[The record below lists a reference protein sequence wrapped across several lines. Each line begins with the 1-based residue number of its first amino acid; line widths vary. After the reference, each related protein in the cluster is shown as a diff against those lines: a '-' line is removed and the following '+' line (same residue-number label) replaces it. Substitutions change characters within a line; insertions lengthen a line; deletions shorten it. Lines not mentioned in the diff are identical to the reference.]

1 MSLKKKSI
9 EKEQCSLFEEMLM
22 WTSYRY
28 CIGRHTYVTSLAGE
42 MAQHYYNRLSDE
54 RMEFTA
60 RDIRREI
67 YDKLQWLPFNFKIH
81 RVYDSDPLNPLDALL
96 TFIQKNNIDTIDS
109 LYKYANL
116 RYDAHIDEY
125 KFEIKNPTIKSYF
138 SISDI
143 EDLIPWE
150 NLAACFDKKNHKIV
164 TTEYDGKI
172 ETHRCF
178 KSWKRVSVPCED
190 KPGYYNVSEFG
201 WIPIWVVVD
210 EYLKTG
216 NTNRYLADEFITKV
230 EDIKEKEEI

>member
-1 MSLKKKSI
+1 MAKKK
-9 EKEQCSLFEEMLM
+9 EKCSLFEEMLM

-28 CIGRHTYVTSLAGE
+28 CIGRQTSVSSLAGE
-42 MAQHYYNRLSDE
+42 MAQHYYDKLTDE

-60 RDIRREI
+60 SDIRREI
-67 YDKLQWLPFNFKIH
+67 YDKLQWHPFNFKIH
-81 RVYDSDPLNPLDALL
+81 RMYDSDSFNPLDVLL
-96 TFIQKNNIDTIDS
+96 TFIQKHNIDTIDEFC
-109 LYKYANL
+109 KYANL
-116 RYDAHIDEY
+116 EYDAHTDEY
-125 KFEIKNPTIKSYF
+125 KFETKTPTIKSYF
-138 SISDI
+138 SASDI

-164 TTEYDGKI
+164 TTEYEGKT

-216 NTNRYLADEFITKV
+216 NTNRYLIDEFITKV
-230 EDIKEKEEI
+230 EDIQEKEEI

>member
-1 MSLKKKSI
+1 MKKKST
-9 EKEQCSLFEEMLM
+9 EREQCSLFEEMLM

-42 MAQHYYNRLSDE
+42 IAQHYYNRLSDE

-60 RDIRREI
+60 TDIRGEI
-67 YDKLQWLPFNFKIH
+67 YDKLQLLPFNFRIH
-81 RVYDSDPLNPLDALL
+81 RIYTNDSLNPLDGFL
-96 TFIQKNNIDTIDS
+96 TFIRKNNIDTIDE
-109 LYKYANL
+109 LYKYTNIE
-116 RYDAHIDEY
+116 YNAHTDEY
-125 KFEIKNPTIKSYF
+125 NFEIKKPTIKSYF
-138 SISDI
+138 SVSDI
-143 EDLIPWE
+143 DDLIPWE

-164 TTEYDGKI
+164 TTEYEGKT

-190 KPGYYNVSEFG
+190 KPGYYKVSEFG
-201 WIPIWVVVD
+201 WTPIWIVVD

-216 NTNRYLADEFITKV
+216 NTNRYIVDEFITKV

>member
-1 MSLKKKSI
+1 MKKKST
-9 EKEQCSLFEEMLM
+9 EREYCSLFEEMLM

-42 MAQHYYNRLSDE
+42 IAQHYYNRLSDE

-60 RDIRREI
+60 TDIRKEI
-67 YDKLQWLPFNFKIH
+67 SDKLQWLPFNFKIH
-81 RVYDSDPLNPLDALL
+81 RMYDSDSFNPLDVLL
-96 TFIQKNNIDTIDS
+96 TFIQKNNIDTIDEF
-109 LYKYANL
+109 YKYANL
-116 RYDAHIDEY
+116 EYDAHTDEY
-125 KFEIKNPTIKSYF
+125 KFEIKTPTIKSYF
-138 SISDI
+138 SVSDI
-143 EDLIPWE
+143 DDLIPWE

-164 TTEYDGKI
+164 TTEYEGKT

-178 KSWKRVSVPCED
+178 KSWKKVSVPCED
-190 KPGYYNVSEFG
+190 KPGYYKVSEFG
-201 WIPIWVVVD
+201 WEPIWIVVD

>member
-1 MSLKKKSI
+1 MKKKST
-9 EKEQCSLFEEMLM
+9 EREQCSLFEEMLM

-28 CIGRHTYVTSLAGE
+28 CIGRQTSVSSLAGE
-42 MAQHYYNRLSDE
+42 MAQHYYDKLTDE

-60 RDIRREI
+60 SDIRREI

-81 RVYDSDPLNPLDALL
+81 RMYDSDSFNPLDVLL
-96 TFIQKNNIDTIDS
+96 TFIQKHNIDTIDEFC
-109 LYKYANL
+109 KYANL
-116 RYDAHIDEY
+116 EYDAHTDEY
-125 KFEIKNPTIKSYF
+125 KFETKTPTIKSYF
-138 SISDI
+138 SASDI

-164 TTEYDGKI
+164 TTEYKGKT

-178 KSWKRVSVPCED
+178 KSWVRVSVPYEGR
-190 KPGYYNVSEFG
+190 PGYYKVSEFG

-216 NTNRYLADEFITKV
+216 NTNRHLADKFITKV
-230 EDIKEKEEI
+230 EDYK

>member
-1 MSLKKKSI
+1 MKKKSI
-9 EKEQCSLFEEMLM
+9 EKGQCSLFEEMLM

-42 MAQHYYNRLSDE
+42 IAQHYYNRLSDE

-60 RDIRREI
+60 TDIRREI
-67 YDKLQWLPFNFKIH
+67 YDKLQWLPFNFKILMMY
-81 RVYDSDPLNPLDALL
+81 VNDSPNPLDTLL
-96 TFIQKNNIDTIDS
+96 TFIQKNNIDTIDEFS
-109 LYKYANL
+109 KYTNL
-116 RYDAHIDEY
+116 EYVAYADEY
-125 KFEIKNPTIKSYF
+125 KFEIKKPTITSYF
-138 SISDI
+138 SVSDI
-143 EDLIPWE
+143 DDLIPWE

-164 TTEYDGKI
+164 TTEYEGKT

-178 KSWKRVSVPCED
+178 KSWKRVSVSCED
-190 KPGYYNVSEFG
+190 KPGYYKMSEFG
-201 WIPIWVVVD
+201 WEPIWIVVD